1 MKVILLE
8 DVKSLGKKGEI
19 VNVSDGYAR
28 NFVLPKKLGV
38 EANAKNMNDLKLQ
51 KANADKSVT
60 GVPTCALPISN
71 ADKVAQQQLEAAQ
84 ELAKVLETKEVVLT
98 MKSGEGGRAFGS
110 VSSKEIAQAAKE
122 QCGLELDKK
131 KIQLPE
137 AIKALGVYEV
147 GVKLHTK
154 VLGKLKVKVTEEV

>member
-8 DVKSLGKKGEI
+8 DVKSLGKKGDI

-38 EANAKNMNDLKLQ
+38 EANSANMNDLKLQ
-51 KANADKSVT
+51 KANAV
-60 GVPTCALPISN
+60 
-71 ADKVAQQQLEAAQ
+71 KVAQEQLEAAQ
-84 ELAKVLETKEVVLT
+84 ELAKVLETKEVVVK
-98 MKSGEGGRAFGS
+98 MKSGEGGRTFGS
-110 VSSKEIAQAAKE
+110 ISSKEIAVAAKE

-131 KIQLPE
+131 KIQLSE
-137 AIKALGVYEV
+137 AIKSLGVYEV

-154 VLGKLKVKVTEEV
+154 VTGKLKVKVVEE

>member
-28 NFVLPKKLGV
+28 NYVLPKKLGV
-38 EANAKNMNDLKLQ
+38 EANSANMNDLKLQ
-51 KANADKSVT
+51 KAH
-60 GVPTCALPISN
+60 

-84 ELAKVLETKEVVLT
+84 KMAELMETKEVVLK

-110 VSSKEIAQAAKE
+110 ISSKEIAAAAKQ
-122 QCGLELDKK
+122 QCALELDKK

-147 GVKLHTK
+147 SVKLHTK
-154 VLGKLKVKVTEEV
+154 VTGKLRVKVVEEN